1 VYAGTHCIACTEA
14 KELIGIFRAVGE
26 MSTHWPVSPQF
37 PLQSISV
44 LIQSFGRTWAFG
56 EKSSIRPATK
66 IFWLSINEALIAS
79 SFSQDK
85 TKFLPFKKTSGGFV
99 HIKIL
104 YILFKLSRYFVI
116 RSTSKSHRI
125 LQSNT
130 ENIVTFQETRL
141 I

>member
-1 VYAGTHCIACTEA
+1 MACIA
-14 KELIGIFRAVGE
+14 
-26 MSTHWPVSPQF
+26 PVSSTIH
-37 PLQSISV
+37 LSANSIIRADMGIWRKVKHSPSDKNILAIDQRSANRV
-44 LIQSFGRTWAFG
+44 VFFTRQNEI
-56 EKSSIRPATK
+56 SSLK
-66 IFWLSINEALIAS
+66 EN
-79 SFSQDK
+79 
-85 TKFLPFKKTSGGFV
+85 SGGFV